1 MTATAK
7 TAGENTK
14 VQGMEMSASTTIGAA
29 VALATILA
37 AGPLS
42 ARTMVYISN
51 ADSREISVLELDA
64 QAGELKPVQ
73 TVAVTGSAMPMAIS
87 PDRRQLYVSL
97 RSQPFSVS
105 SFAIDQQSGKLDLL
119 STVPLPDNMAYI
131 STDRSGRFLLSA
143 SYTGDKI
150 AINPIGPQ
158 GLVQGEPV
166 QIVQTR
172 KNAHAILTDRSNS
185 HVFASNLGGDI
196 LLQYR
201 FDATTGR
208 VAPNDPPFV
217 ETKPGAGPR
226 HFIFHP
232 NDRFVYLVNELDGTL
247 NSYRFDAS
255 KGTLTA
261 AGSQSIMPPGF
272 SGGAPASAEIRI
284 TPDGRLLYA
293 SERTSNTIAA
303 FRVNGET
310 GALTPAGNFAT
321 ETQPRGFNIDPRG
334 RFLIAAGQKSNSA
347 TLYAIDAETGALK
360 ELKRYPLGKN
370 PNWVEIVD
378 LP

>member
-1 MTATAK
+1 MPRKNTGAAALLAAIMGTMPATAK
-7 TAGENTK
+7 T
-14 VQGMEMSASTTIGAA
+14 I
-29 VALATILA
+29 
-37 AGPLS
+37 
-42 ARTMVYISN
+42 VYVSN

-64 QAGELKPVQ
+64 ASKQLKPVE
-73 TVAVTGSAMPMAIS
+73 TVAVSGTAMPMAIS
-87 PDRRQLYVSL
+87 PDRRHLYVSL

-119 STVPLPDNMAYI
+119 STVPLPDNMAYVA
-131 STDRSGRFLLSA
+131 TDRTGRFLLSA
-143 SYTGDKI
+143 SYTGHKI

-158 GLVQGEPV
+158 GFALAEPV
-166 QIVQTR
+166 QVVETR
-172 KNAHAILTDRSNS
+172 KHAHAILTDRSNR
-185 HVFASNLGGDI
+185 HVFATNLGGDI

-201 FDATTGR
+201 FDAMTGK
-208 VAPNDPPFV
+208 VTPNDPPFV

-226 HFIFHP
+226 HFVFHP

-247 NSYRFDAS
+247 DAHRFDAAKGVMS
-255 KGTLTA
+255 KL
-261 AGSQSIMPPGF
+261 GSVSIVPPGF

-284 TPDGRLLYA
+284 TPDGRFLYA

-303 FRVNGET
+303 FKVDSES
-310 GALTPAGNFAT
+310 GALAPAGNFAT

-334 RFLIAAGQKSNSA
+334 HFLVAAGQKSNSA
-347 TLYAIDAETGALK
+347 TLYGIDPETGALK
-360 ELKRYPLGKN
+360 ELQRVTLGKN